1 MPKENMM
8 KAFPNMTTQQGM
20 DLRDYFAAQVM
31 QALIQ
36 ASASLNPKGGPEDY
50 TEEEFSFEH
59 AAHCGFNSE
68 IGMTG
73 EEADGTEFKY
83 TWARNYVE
91 EAYTIA
97 DEMMRQRER
106 K

>member
-1 MPKENMM
+1 M

-20 DLRDYFAAQVM
+20 DLRDYFAAKAM

-36 ASASLNPKGGPEDY
+36 ASASLNPRGDPEHHIDD
-50 TEEEFSFEH
+50 EFSFEH
-59 AAHCGFNSE
+59 AAHCGVNSQIE
-68 IGMTG
+68 VTG

-91 EAYTIA
+91 EAYSIA